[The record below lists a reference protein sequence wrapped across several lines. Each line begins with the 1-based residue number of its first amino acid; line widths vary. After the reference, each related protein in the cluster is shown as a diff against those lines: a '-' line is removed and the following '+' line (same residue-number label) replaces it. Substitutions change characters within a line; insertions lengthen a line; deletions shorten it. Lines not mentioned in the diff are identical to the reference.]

1 MRTSDILATRAK
13 CVLWA
18 EKENLRKKSSCFTR
32 LSRTKNLLAC
42 LSCNSDDSP
51 ACAKAFSRPCEKKK
65 GWDTAGFQETGLA
78 VFFRFHI
85 ETLCRLHLIVLVDLI
100 MFTHIKQRIC
110 NLTVTCFSPAALFTF
125 TDPMFDVSFSCIMLC
140 HPMRYR
146 YVKCTQARRP
156 SPCRATWRAAHARVA
171 DASKRAPLID
181 ASGDDRSQ
189 CWSRSK

>member
-1 MRTSDILATRAK
+1 VSYGPKKKTSEKSPPASLDFREQKIYWLAFLAIAMILRLVQKRFLGPAK
-13 CVLWA
+13 
-18 EKENLRKKSSCFTR
+18 
-32 LSRTKNLLAC
+32 
-42 LSCNSDDSP
+42 
-51 ACAKAFSRPCEKKK
+51 KKK